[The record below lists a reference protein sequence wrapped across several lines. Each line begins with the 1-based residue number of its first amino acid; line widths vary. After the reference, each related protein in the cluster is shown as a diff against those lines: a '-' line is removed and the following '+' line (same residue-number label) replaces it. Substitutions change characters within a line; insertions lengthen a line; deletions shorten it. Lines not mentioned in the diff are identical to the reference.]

1 MGSFDVLF
9 EKTAAVPPLKKW
21 EEIALKYGPYVM
33 SATTLSAP
41 AAIIAGACIGQK
53 AGIAKAKAELGE
65 YKDLSNKEK
74 RLYRK
79 MVGESAERS
88 SEKGALAG
96 AVLLGAL
103 LAGTYIPYS
112 KAQSH
117 LFGFEAEKNFHRG
130 YKTSAG
136 GFGGSRNFSYTVGPA
151 RAFNRKLSE
160 YASKGDVHKEYK
172 RLAKLYHPDLGGDV
186 EKMKK
191 INEEW
196 EKIQKT
202 DWFNKLAHDEEWEAY
217 LMEKEGAFKAL
228 FEKVANNI
236 GVQYSTFENLHSD
249 NGSVMYRF
257 NPKTMKIEKIGV
269 KVPSVKFA
277 AEENE
282 KTASDKMPTKK
293 TMAYHASPVQ
303 DIKKFKHFPDT
314 SGNNKGKVIFASIT
328 PEYAA
333 PFGCKWNDN
342 NGGFQ
347 IVTTNKKPPS
357 IDNFEKIILKVTDDV
372 DIDGACSMYKLKG
385 KFKDLRY
392 PGDLE
397 KYTTEDVEII
407 SETKYNSYRDMAKE
421 FNVEIRRVGDRYIEK
436 KLSSQKNPE
445 KMGVDKMG
453 AYDYLFEKVAAD
465 VTVKDL
471 MNLFKNVNMEEP
483 PATFRERV
491 NQRENFAYNSTV
503 RSRLKPKVTKDN
515 LSFNIVHR
523 GRGRVNMEL
532 EGTDRYKDLMQFPE
546 YREQAGLN
554 MTDAEYK
561 KKQAIRRDEAL
572 AAKKKAWI
580 IGGALA
586 SAAALAGAS
595 GAAKLWG
602 DPKFSIYGA
611 IPPAFLGITATSL
624 AAGRVQDKK
633 VFQKMTPGER
643 KVWYDF
649 TDDRAQKVSQNAGK
663 AHKLI
668 GKNYYVY

>member
-1 MGSFDVLF
+1 MGSFDALF

-21 EEIALKYGPYVM
+21 EEIALKYGPYVI

-41 AAIIAGACIGQK
+41 AAIVVGGCIGGSKGRK

-136 GFGGSRNFSYTVGPA
+136 GFRGSRNFSYTVGPA

-202 DWFNKLAHDEEWEAY
+202 DWFNKLAHDEEWEVY

-228 FEKVANNI
+228 FEKVAYNI

-257 NPKTMKIEKIGV
+257 NPKTMKIQKV
-269 KVPSVKFA
+269 KMPKYA
-277 AEENE
+277 NEE
-282 KTASDKMPTKK
+282 KTASVKESIV
-293 TMAYHASPVQ
+293 YHASPVQ

-445 KMGVDKMG
+445 KIASFQTMRAFD
-453 AYDYLFEKVAAD
+453 ALFEKTAVIAR
-465 VTVKDL
+465 TSEG
-471 MNLFKNVNMEEP
+471 F
-483 PATFRERV
+483 
-491 NQRENFAYNSTV
+491 QV
-503 RSRLKPKVTKDN
+503 RSEDGRN
-515 LSFNIVHR
+515 LSAPDLTEEEAKERLRQVECFKW
-523 GRGRVNMEL
+523 
-532 EGTDRYKDLMQFPE
+532 KDKQ
-546 YREQAGLN
+546 
-554 MTDAEYK
+554 K
-561 KKQAIRRDEAL
+561 KK
-572 AAKKKAWI
+572 KKKEESSVSFKEVGKGKSYAVLTKEDI
-580 IGGALA
+580 L
-586 SAAALAGAS
+586 
-595 GAAKLWG
+595 
-602 DPKFSIYGA
+602 
-611 IPPAFLGITATSL
+611 
-624 AAGRVQDKK
+624 KK
-633 VFQKMTPGER
+633 PVTMK
-643 KVWYDF
+643 
-649 TDDRAQKVSQNAGK
+649 
-663 AHKLI
+663 
-668 GKNYYVY
+668 